1 MKDKFPIKG
10 PSAVVTRDM
19 CDLNNHMNVVYYQHI
34 FEDGCLGFFHD
45 MGFSEEYF
53 NEGYSSFTLE
63 TDIRYLKELLEG
75 EKGYPYFRLVNINPK
90 LIHYAGIILD
100 ESGKVSA
107 FTENILAHVDMS
119 IRKTSVMPDKI
130 YSPLEIMLEEHNQTG
145 DIGFDLRLSIK

>member
-10 PSAVVTRDM
+10 PSAVVTRGM

-119 IRKTSVMPDKI
+119 IRKTSVMPNKI

>member
-100 ESGKVSA
+100 ESGEVSA
-107 FTENILAHVDMS
+107 FTENILAHVDRS
-119 IRKTSVMPDKI
+119 IRKTSVMPNKI

>member
-100 ESGKVSA
+100 ESGEVSA

-119 IRKTSVMPDKI
+119 IRKTSVMPNKI

>member
-100 ESGKVSA
+100 ESGEVSA

-119 IRKTSVMPDKI
+119 IRKTSVMPNKI
-130 YSPLEIMLEEHNQTG
+130 YSPLEIMLKEHNQTG

>member
-100 ESGKVSA
+100 ESGEVSA
-107 FTENILAHVDMS
+107 FSENILAHVDMS

>member
-119 IRKTSVMPDKI
+119 IRKTSVMPNKI

>member
-100 ESGKVSA
+100 ESGEVSA

-145 DIGFDLRLSIK
+145 HIGFDLRLSIK

>member
-100 ESGKVSA
+100 ESGEVSA

-130 YSPLEIMLEEHNQTG
+130 YSPLEIMLDEHNQTG

>member
-34 FEDGCLGFFHD
+34 FEDGCHGFFHD

-75 EKGYPYFRLVNINPK
+75 EKGYPCFRLVNINPK

-100 ESGKVSA
+100 ESGEVSA
-107 FTENILAHVDMS
+107 FSENILAHVDMS